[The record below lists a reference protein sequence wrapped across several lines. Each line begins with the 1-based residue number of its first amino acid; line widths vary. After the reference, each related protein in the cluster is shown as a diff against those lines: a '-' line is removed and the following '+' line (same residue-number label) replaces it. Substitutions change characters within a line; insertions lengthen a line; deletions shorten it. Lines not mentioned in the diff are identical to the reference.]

1 MMSPMKSLEK
11 DWLTNGLIDFEYKKY
26 VLLAYL
32 QQVKSNFK
40 SKKLYPDLRDLQY
53 HYDYSMY
60 FKDGINKMS
69 VQFPKRIRAVNP
81 ESLDVEYEFA
91 NQPQSEYLSEIESI
105 MEYALP
111 RFKNALH
118 EGEQIVEEVQK
129 DIHIAPVGILPLYKN
144 DGYLL
149 LHEPIIHETRVYQYN
164 LTIFENKHER
174 LRGLK
179 TFYVETIKK
188 SALSTFENIK
198 IDLVKRY
205 KHLPNPAT
213 YLVESKY
220 VLPLEETFLPIA
232 KKKVVE
238 VVTN

>member
-1 MMSPMKSLEK
+1 MKSLEK
-11 DWLTNGLIDFEYKKY
+11 DWLTSGLIDFEYKKY

-32 QQVKSNFK
+32 QHVKSNFK
-40 SKKLYPDLRDLQY
+40 SQKLYPDLRDLQY

-60 FKDGINKMS
+60 FKDGIQQLS
-69 VQFPKRIRAVNP
+69 VQFPKRIKGVNP
-81 ESLDVEYEFA
+81 ENLNLEYEA
-91 NQPQSEYLSEIESI
+91 NPQPENNYLSEIESI
-105 MEYALP
+105 MDYALP
-111 RFKNALH
+111 RFKRAIN
-118 EGEQIVEEVQK
+118 EGEEIVAEVQK
-129 DIHIAPVGILPLYKN
+129 NLQVVPVGILPLYKN

-149 LHEPIIHETRVYQYN
+149 LHEPMINETRVYQYN
-164 LTIFENKHER
+164 LTIFENKNER

-188 SALSTFENIK
+188 SMMNTFENIK
-198 IDLVKRY
+198 LDLVKRY

-220 VLPLEETFLPIA
+220 VLPLEETLLPIA

-238 VVTN
+238 VMLG

>member
-1 MMSPMKSLEK
+1 MKSLEK
-11 DWLTNGLIDFEYKKY
+11 DWLTSGLIDFEYKKY

-32 QQVKSNFK
+32 QHVKSNFK
-40 SKKLYPDLRDLQY
+40 SQKLYPDLRDLQY

-60 FKDGINKMS
+60 FKDGIQQLS
-69 VQFPKRIRAVNP
+69 VQFPKRIKGVNP
-81 ESLDVEYEFA
+81 ENLNLEYEA
-91 NQPQSEYLSEIESI
+91 SPQPENNYLSEIESI
-105 MEYALP
+105 MDYALP
-111 RFKNALH
+111 RFKRAIN
-118 EGEQIVEEVQK
+118 EGEEIVAEVQK
-129 DIHIAPVGILPLYKN
+129 NLQVVPVGILPLYKN

-149 LHEPIIHETRVYQYN
+149 LHEPMINETRVYQYN
-164 LTIFENKHER
+164 LTIFENKNER

-188 SALSTFENIK
+188 SMMNTFENIK
-198 IDLVKRY
+198 LDLVKRY

-220 VLPLEETFLPIA
+220 VLPLEETLLPIA

-238 VVTN
+238 VMLG

>member
-1 MMSPMKSLEK
+1 MKSLEK
-11 DWLTNGLIDFEYKKY
+11 DWLTTGLIDFEYKKY

-60 FKDGINKMS
+60 FKDGIQQLS
-69 VQFPKRIRAVNP
+69 VQFPKRIKGVNP
-81 ESLDVEYEFA
+81 ENLNLEYEA
-91 NQPQSEYLSEIESI
+91 SPQPENNYLSEIESI
-105 MEYALP
+105 MDYALP
-111 RFKNALH
+111 RFKRAIN
-118 EGEQIVEEVQK
+118 EGEEIVAEVQK
-129 DIHIAPVGILPLYKN
+129 NLQVVPVGILPLYKN

-149 LHEPIIHETRVYQYN
+149 LHEPMINETRVYQYN
-164 LTIFENKHER
+164 LTIFENKNER

-188 SALSTFENIK
+188 SMMNTFENIK
-198 IDLVKRY
+198 LDLVKRY

-220 VLPLEETFLPIA
+220 VLPLEETLLPIA

-238 VVTN
+238 VMLG